1 MSVFGI
7 LLQVLLTSFE
17 ILMKDQNT
25 FAKEIWPYIIVDEA
39 HRSQC
44 SSYFL
49 CKFVPILI
57 PDDGIL
63 HINFNGA

>member
-1 MSVFGI
+1 MSFVGI

-39 HRSQC
+39 HRSQMQLIFSLQVC
-44 SSYFL
+44 SDL
-49 CKFVPILI
+49 
-57 PDDGIL
+57 
-63 HINFNGA
+63 NT

>member
-1 MSVFGI
+1 MNILGI

-39 HRSQC
+39 HRYQMQ
-44 SSYFL
+44 
-49 CKFVPILI
+49 LI
-57 PDDGIL
+57 FSLQVLFGL
-63 HINFNGA
+63 NT